1 MSDERAAVLITGA
14 DGYLG
19 RRIARRLRDAG
30 MPLLLWV
37 RATSGAELERKRAAL
52 DAELSEPRRDG
63 MDTDSAGTG
72 PCGAASAAIRFAS
85 GDLAATEPFDGIDPD
100 SVRLIVH
107 TAAVT
112 RFNVDEETAR
122 RVNVDGTAKLLRFAA
137 RCRRLER
144 FEYLSTIYASGLR
157 EGPVRE
163 EPLPISRF
171 ANHYESSKWAA
182 EQLVQESSLPWRI
195 LRVAT
200 VIADREDGTVTQ
212 YNAVHNTLQLLYYGL
227 ISTLPGLPE
236 TPLYFV
242 TGDFAADAAAALLAH
257 PSKETFFHLAHR
269 REQSLTLE
277 ALVAIV
283 FEVFEADAGFR
294 KRRVPRPLY
303 VDETAFEMLHQAVS
317 TFTGGVV
324 GQAMS
329 SVAPFARELF
339 VHKDV
344 ENGHMI
350 EALGRDPAPDPAAL
364 VRRACASLVRSR
376 WGRPASSSAAE
387 TGVASATGSEEGS

>member
-137 RCRRLER
+137 AALPAPSSGSYLKALLPRSPVSGER
-144 FEYLSTIYASGLR
+144 ARFARSRFRSPLR
-157 EGPVRE
+157 E
-163 EPLPISRF
+163 PL
-171 ANHYESSKWAA
+171 
-182 EQLVQESSLPWRI
+182 
-195 LRVAT
+195 
-200 VIADREDGTVTQ
+200 
-212 YNAVHNTLQLLYYGL
+212 
-227 ISTLPGLPE
+227 
-236 TPLYFV
+236 
-242 TGDFAADAAAALLAH
+242 
-257 PSKETFFHLAHR
+257 
-269 REQSLTLE
+269 
-277 ALVAIV
+277 
-283 FEVFEADAGFR
+283 
-294 KRRVPRPLY
+294 
-303 VDETAFEMLHQAVS
+303 
-317 TFTGGVV
+317 
-324 GQAMS
+324 
-329 SVAPFARELF
+329 
-339 VHKDV
+339 
-344 ENGHMI
+344 
-350 EALGRDPAPDPAAL
+350 
-364 VRRACASLVRSR
+364 
-376 WGRPASSSAAE
+376 
-387 TGVASATGSEEGS
+387 